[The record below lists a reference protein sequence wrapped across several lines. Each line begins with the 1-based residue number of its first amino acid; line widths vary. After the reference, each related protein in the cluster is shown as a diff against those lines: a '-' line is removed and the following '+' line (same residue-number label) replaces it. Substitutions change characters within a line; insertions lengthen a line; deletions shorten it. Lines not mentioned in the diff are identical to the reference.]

1 MHNRWLTEREKL
13 AASGLAVSP
22 LQAETAGI
30 KAPVPWTLDMNWHE
44 RVGNGNQL
52 QNVGLVLLAAFSNL
66 RIRDK
71 APADLLIIEPASHPD
86 GLSLVDGTYTL
97 KVGEKMFKVGG
108 TKIWPTKCT
117 KRSTSLDCFIVF
129 YFVGRRNPAP
139 VPMEKIPSM
148 HSLHSFIFKRW
159 CRNSYIQKMNPF
171 QILGRDV
178 ISSL

>member
-1 MHNRWLTEREKL
+1 
-13 AASGLAVSP
+13 
-22 LQAETAGI
+22 
-30 KAPVPWTLDMNWHE
+30 MNWHE

-108 TKIWPTKCT
+108 DKDLAYKMHKEVHESW
-117 KRSTSLDCFIVF
+117 LF
-129 YFVGRRNPAP
+129 YCLLFC
-139 VPMEKIPSM
+139 
-148 HSLHSFIFKRW
+148 W
-159 CRNSYIQKMNPF
+159 
-171 QILGRDV
+171 
-178 ISSL
+178 